1 MNLQQTSPTTPVINF
16 AIPAPR
22 AITRQSPI
30 QKLCADYEHTLAAF
44 KIAHQAFCDAETAAS
59 KERPRADSSIR
70 PTKMNCAD
78 VGCRIGGGR
87 RIPITSREIKSQIK
101 SRRSNRYKN
110 EKRDGGVVLTIC
122 DKGFPL
128 TARQKVQLARVKSR
142 LAMALA
148 YEAELAA
155 IKKRYRVDELDAAAQ
170 VPSSKLGPMALRI
183 ASLQSRDRYD
193 MLAKA
198 RICEI
203 DPDMDEVT
211 GDIGRSIAQDF
222 LRLSA
227 LGLV

>member
-1 MNLQQTSPTTPVINF
+1 MNLQQTSTTTPVINF
-16 AIPAPR
+16 ATPTSR
-22 AITRQSPI
+22 LVTRQSAV
-30 QKLCADYEHTLAAF
+30 QKLCADYERASDAF
-44 KIAHQAFCDAETAAS
+44 KTAHQAFCDAETAAS
-59 KERPRADSSIR
+59 KEKPHADSSIR
-70 PTKMNCAD
+70 ATKQNCAD
-78 VGCRIGGGR
+78 AGCNIRGHK

-101 SRRSNRYKN
+101 SLRSNRYKD
-110 EKRDGGVVLTIC
+110 ERTDAGLVLSIS

-128 TARQKVQLARVKSR
+128 TKRQKAQLARVKAR
-142 LAMALA
+142 LPMALA

-155 IKKRYRVDELDAAAQ
+155 IEKRHRVDDLDAAAQ
-170 VPSSKLGPMALRI
+170 NHARKLGPLALRI
-183 ASLQSRDRYD
+183 ASLQSRDRFD

-222 LRLSA
+222 VRLSA